1 MDHSILIILL
11 AFAPVIIAVARGH
24 KNLTAITAGNIVCLA
39 LAVLGGMV
47 GVMIGVVLWFLA
59 LIASLAK
66 NVETREKPSGK
77 GNSDAV
83 YQLTKLAE
91 EYRDK
96 GDYASALP
104 LHRRALEIQE
114 KALGKDNPNT
124 KIIREGLALL
134 YEKMGEKPKADAVRA
149 GKQP

>member
-1 MDHSILIILL
+1 MNHSILIILL
-11 AFAPVIIAVARGH
+11 AFAPVIIAVARAH
-24 KNLTAITAGNIVCLA
+24 KNLTAITVGNLVGVV
-39 LAVLGGMV
+39 LAVFGGMV
-47 GVMIGVVLWFLA
+47 GIMIGAVLWFLT
-59 LIASLAK
+59 LIASIMK
-66 NVETREKPSGK
+66 NAENRGKASGK

-83 YQLTKLAE
+83 YELTKLAT

-104 LHRRALEIQE
+104 LHRRALEMQE

-124 KIIREGLALL
+124 KIVREGLALL
-134 YEKMGEKPKADAVRA
+134 YEKMGDKPKADAVRA